1 MLPSRIK
8 ACQRRR
14 CDTIDGVPLIRAPR
28 TGLILVFAIAAALV
42 LSACDDGESPAEPGL
57 STVTAGAATAPT
69 AASPEGAA
77 AASGTAEPT
86 ASTGAL
92 PIEDLAVARFTRA
105 DGSTVDLPLEVP
117 SADEYPIGLSGRYEF
132 EGRGMLFDWS
142 SEEPRDR
149 PFWMKNTHID
159 LDIAFIEADG
169 RVGAIKQMTAES
181 EEYVYGGVAYNR
193 AIEAPAGWYEANG
206 VAVGDSVELILE

>member
-1 MLPSRIK
+1 M
-8 ACQRRR
+8 
-14 CDTIDGVPLIRAPR
+14 
-28 TGLILVFAIAAALV
+28 
-42 LSACDDGESPAEPGL
+42 
-57 STVTAGAATAPT
+57 TAGAATAAGTGGTSP
-69 AASPEGAA
+69 PEGTAPRD
-77 AASGTAEPT
+77 GTPEPT

-92 PIEDLAVARFTRA
+92 PIEELGVARFTRA

-142 SEEPRDR
+142 SEEPQDR

-159 LDIAFIEADG
+159 LDIAFVEADG
-169 RVGAIKQMTAES
+169 RVGAIKQMAAES
-181 EEYVYGGVAYNR
+181 EEYVYAGIAYNR

-206 VAVGDSVELILE
+206 VAVGDSVELLLD